1 MAVMNPKAGGRL
13 SKLGVYAAFYLL
25 FLYLPILFLPLFS
38 FNNGT
43 VIAFP
48 LQGFTLKWYQ
58 QLFHSEELFIA
69 LKNTLIVGS
78 VTAITSTAIGTLTA
92 AALARYR
99 FFGQRAAHAII
110 MTPLL
115 VPGIIIAT
123 ALLLLFIQSGLEPS
137 LFTVILGHVF
147 LTIPFSVAIM
157 KASFDQFDYSLEE
170 AAIDLGESYL
180 GALRRVVLPIVI
192 PGIVS
197 SLLVTF
203 TVSFDEFVLAFFL
216 SGTDPTLPV
225 YIWSQVRFPG
235 KLPSV
240 LALGT
245 LLILVSITLLLLS
258 EWVKRRGKRFM
269 SVNEGNNP

>member
-1 MAVMNPKAGGRL
+1 MSVMTAKAGGRL
-13 SKLGVYAAFYLL
+13 SKLGLYAAIYLL
-25 FLYLPILFLPLFS
+25 FLYLPILFLPIFS
-38 FNNGT
+38 FNDGT

-48 LQGFTLKWYQ
+48 LQGFTLKWYE
-58 QLFHSEELFIA
+58 QLSHADELFSA
-69 LKNTLIVGS
+69 LKNTLFVGG
-78 VTAITSTAIGTLTA
+78 VTALASTCIGTLTA

-99 FFGQRAAHAII
+99 FPGHRTAYAVT

-115 VPGIIIAT
+115 IPGIIIAT
-123 ALLLLFIQSGLEPS
+123 ALLLLFIQAGLEPS

-147 LTIPFSVAIM
+147 LTIPFSVSIM

-180 GALRRVVLPIVI
+180 GALRRVVLPIVT

-197 SLLVTF
+197 CLLVTF

-240 LALGT
+240 LALGSI
-245 LLILVSITLLLLS
+245 LIVVSIALLLLS
-258 EWVKRRGKRFM
+258 EWFKRRGKM
-269 SVNEGNNP
+269 ITSVNEENNK